1 MFKKLK
7 ENGWVLAILIVINLW
22 SLGVYFEY
30 TINRE
35 MIKEVQFVLTL
46 GVLVFTIY
54 VVKLITEFIH
64 NFIKKEEN
72 D

>member
-7 ENGWVLAILIVINLW
+7 ENGWVLAILVVINLW
-22 SLGVYFEY
+22 SLGIYFEY

-35 MIKEVQFVLTL
+35 MIKEVQLVLTL

-64 NFIKKEEN
+64 NFIKKEEK
-72 D
+72 